1 MSSPVVMYRCESWTM
16 KKAEHQRIHAFELW
30 CWRRLLRVPCKDSY
44 KDSKEIKPVNP
55 KGNQPWIFI
64 GRTEAEASV
73 LWLSDENHQLIGKDT
88 NPGNDW
94 RQKEKRVQRMWW
106 LDGIT
111 NSMDMNLSKLQEI
124 VKGREAWCVVIH
136 GVPKSWT
143 WLSDWT
149 AAAAVCIKSMKT
161 KRRWKEY
168 PQNLKNIHY
177 LFYRW
182 YLLRTQIKGLEM
194 QEVGGIYFGG
204 QLSVFFRKA
213 SILKRTIHQNWDKIK
228 NGRIT
233 IEVIFIVSLKT

>member
-1 MSSPVVMYRCESWTM
+1 MRYLSYVLLISCSIMSSTVVMYRCKSWTI

-44 KDSKEIKPVNP
+44 KDSKEKKPVNP

-73 LWLSDENHQLIGKDT
+73 LWLSNENRQVFGKDT

-124 VKGREAWCVVIH
+124 VKDREAWRAAAH
-136 GVPKSWT
+136 GVTKSWT
-143 WLSDWT
+143 
-149 AAAAVCIKSMKT
+149 
-161 KRRWKEY
+161 
-168 PQNLKNIHY
+168 
-177 LFYRW
+177 
-182 YLLRTQIKGLEM
+182 
-194 QEVGGIYFGG
+194 
-204 QLSVFFRKA
+204 QLSNWTTTA
-213 SILKRTIHQNWDKIK
+213 SSSSIQVVA
-228 NGRIT
+228 NGRI
-233 IEVIFIVSLKT
+233 SLILMTEWYSNICICVCTHFLYVCMCVCIHITFLYPFNR

>member
-1 MSSPVVMYRCESWTM
+1 MFQNHQPLTQSLKFSRHSVNAHGIEMTWILEIN
-16 KKAEHQRIHAFELW
+16 KAHTE
-30 CWRRLLRVPCKDSY
+30 
-44 KDSKEIKPVNP
+44 SKE
-55 KGNQPWIFI
+55 
-64 GRTEAEASV
+64 
-73 LWLSDENHQLIGKDT
+73 
-88 NPGNDW
+88 
-94 RQKEKRVQRMWW
+94 
-106 LDGIT
+106 LDSIT
-111 NSMDMNLSKLQEI
+111 NTMDMNLSKLQEI

-177 LFYRW
+177 LFYCW